1 MSTELSIEQIFH
13 IIFKRIALVLLVP
26 ILAGAA
32 SGLYS
37 WFVLDDVYQAS
48 STVIVSNQKTTTE
61 AGQLTYSDYTLNVQ
75 LVDSYRVIC
84 KTNRVLDQ
92 VIAELGLP
100 MTTAQLS
107 DKISVSSASDTEII
121 HIQVMDKDPVLAQ
134 SITNTMTRIFQSEVK
149 EIMKMDNVQII
160 DEAPLPQIPVEP
172 NRVRNVILGALIGL
186 VIGVGLAFLL
196 EYLDRS
202 VKSEEQITEI
212 LGVPVLGSIPVI
224 VTDQSQGGS
233 RR

>member
-1 MSTELSIEQIFH
+1 MSTELSIEQVLH

-26 ILAGAA
+26 ILAAVA
-32 SGLYS
+32 SGLFS
-37 WFVLDDVYQAS
+37 WFLLDDVYQAS
-48 STVIVSNQKTTTE
+48 STVIVSNQKTTVD
-61 AGQLTYSDYTLNVQ
+61 ANQLTASDYNLNIQ
-75 LVDSYRVIC
+75 LVNSYRVIC

-100 MTTAQLS
+100 MTTSQLGN
-107 DKISVSSASDTEII
+107 KVSVTAAGDTEII

-160 DEAPLPQIPVEP
+160 DEAPLPQIPAEP

-186 VIGVGLAFLL
+186 VIGIGLAFLL

-202 VKSEEQITEI
+202 VKTEEQVTAI
-212 LGVPVLGSIPVI
+212 LGVPVLGSIPRL
-224 VTDQSQGGS
+224 DLD
-233 RR
+233 

>member
-1 MSTELSIEQIFH
+1 MSTELSIEQVFH
-13 IIFKRIALVLLVP
+13 IIIKRIILVLLVP
-26 ILAGAA
+26 CVVAVV

-37 WFVLDDVYQAS
+37 KFLLADVYQAS
-48 STVIVSNQKTTTE
+48 STVIVSNQKTTTD

-75 LVDSYRVIC
+75 LVESYSVLC

-92 VIAELGLP
+92 VITELGLP
-100 MTTAQLS
+100 VTTAQLS
-107 DKISVSSASDTEII
+107 DKVSVTAAGDTEII
-121 HIQVMDKDPVLAQ
+121 HILVKDEDPAVAQ
-134 SITNTMTRIFQSEVK
+134 NITNTLTRIFQSEVK

-160 DEAPLPQIPVEP
+160 DEAPLPRVPVEP

-202 VKSEEQITEI
+202 VKTEEQVTAI
-212 LGVPVLGSIPVI
+212 LGVPVLGSIPRL
-224 VTDQSQGGS
+224 DLD
-233 RR
+233 

>member
-1 MSTELSIEQIFH
+1 MSTELSIEQVLH

-26 ILAGAA
+26 ILAAVA
-32 SGLYS
+32 SGLFS
-37 WFVLDDVYQAS
+37 WFLLDDVYQAS
-48 STVIVSNQKTTTE
+48 STVIVSNQKTTVD
-61 AGQLTYSDYTLNVQ
+61 ANQLTASDYNLNIQ
-75 LVDSYRVIC
+75 LVNSYRVIC

-92 VIAELGLP
+92 VIAELSLP
-100 MTTAQLS
+100 MTTSQLS
-107 DKISVSSASDTEII
+107 NKVSVTAAGDTEII

-160 DEAPLPQIPVEP
+160 DEAPLPQIPAEP

-186 VIGVGLAFLL
+186 VMGIGLAFLL

-202 VKSEEQITEI
+202 VKTEEQVTAI
-212 LGVPVLGSIPVI
+212 LGVPVLGSIPRL
-224 VTDQSQGGS
+224 DLD
-233 RR
+233 

>member
-1 MSTELSIEQIFH
+1 MSTEISIEQIFH
-13 IIFKRIALVLLVP
+13 IVLKRIGLVLLVP
-26 ILAGAA
+26 IIAAAA

-37 WFVLDDVYQAS
+37 WLVLDDIYQAS
-48 STVIVSNQKTTTE
+48 STVIVSNQKTTSDS
-61 AGQLTYSDYTLNVQ
+61 ASQLTYSDYTLNVQ

-107 DKISVSSASDTEII
+107 DKVSVSAASDTEII
-121 HIQVMDKDPVLAQ
+121 HIQVMDEDPVLAQ
-134 SITNTMTRIFQSEVK
+134 SITNTMTRIFQSEVR

-160 DEAPLPQIPVEP
+160 DEAPLPRMPVEP

-186 VIGVGLAFLL
+186 VLGVGLAFLL

-202 VKSEEQITEI
+202 VKTEEQIQEL
-212 LGVPVLGSIPVI
+212 LGVPVLGFVPII
-224 VTDQSQGGS
+224 D
-233 RR
+233 RD

>member
-1 MSTELSIEQIFH
+1 MSTELSIEQVLH

-26 ILAGAA
+26 ILAAVA
-32 SGLYS
+32 SGLFS
-37 WFVLDDVYQAS
+37 WFLLDDVYQAS
-48 STVIVSNQKTTTE
+48 STVIVSNQKTTVD
-61 AGQLTYSDYTLNVQ
+61 ANQLTASDYNLNIQ
-75 LVDSYRVIC
+75 LVNSYRVIC

-100 MTTAQLS
+100 MTTSQLGN
-107 DKISVSSASDTEII
+107 KVSVTAAGDTEII

-160 DEAPLPQIPVEP
+160 DEAPLPQIPAEP

-186 VIGVGLAFLL
+186 VMGIGLAFLL

-202 VKSEEQITEI
+202 VKTEEQVTAI
-212 LGVPVLGSIPVI
+212 LGVPVLGSIPRL
-224 VTDQSQGGS
+224 DLD
-233 RR
+233 

>member
-1 MSTELSIEQIFH
+1 MSTEISIEQIFH
-13 IIFKRIALVLLVP
+13 IVLKRIGLVLLIP
-26 ILAGAA
+26 ILAAVA

-37 WFVLDDVYQAS
+37 WFVLNDVYQAS
-48 STVIVSNQKTTTE
+48 STVIVSNQKTTSDT
-61 AGQLTYSDYTLNVQ
+61 ASQLTYSDYTLNVQ

-107 DKISVSSASDTEII
+107 AKVSVSAASDTEII
-121 HIQVMDKDPVLAQ
+121 HIQVMDEDPVLAQ

-160 DEAPLPQIPVEP
+160 DEAPLPRTPVEP

-202 VKSEEQITEI
+202 VKTEEQIQEL
-212 LGVPVLGSIPVI
+212 LGVPVLGFVPII
-224 VTDQSQGGS
+224 D
-233 RR
+233 RD

>member
-1 MSTELSIEQIFH
+1 MSTELSIEQVIH
-13 IIFKRIALVLLVP
+13 IIFKRLVLVLLVP
-26 ILAGAA
+26 ILAAVG
-32 SGLYS
+32 SGLFS
-37 WFVLDDVYQAS
+37 WFLLDDVYQAS
-48 STVIVSNQKTTTE
+48 STVIVSNQKT
-61 AGQLTYSDYTLNVQ
+61 AVDANQLTASDYNLNIQ
-75 LVDSYRVIC
+75 LVNSYRVIC

-100 MTTAQLS
+100 MTTSQLS
-107 DKISVSSASDTEII
+107 NKVSVTAASNTEII

-149 EIMKMDNVQII
+149 DIMKMDNVQII

-172 NRVRNVILGALIGL
+172 NRVLNVMLAALIGL

-202 VKSEEQITEI
+202 VKTEEQITEI
-212 LGVPVLGSIPVI
+212 LGIPVLGSIPRI
-224 VTDQSQGGS
+224 D
-233 RR
+233 RD

>member
-1 MSTELSIEQIFH
+1 MSTELSIEQVIH
-13 IIFKRIALVLLVP
+13 IIIKRIALVLLVP
-26 ILAGAA
+26 ILAAVG
-32 SGLYS
+32 SGLFS
-37 WFVLDDVYQAS
+37 WFLLDNVYQAS
-48 STVIVSNQKTTTE
+48 STVIVSNQKTTVD
-61 AGQLTYSDYTLNVQ
+61 ANQLTASDYNLNIQ
-75 LVDSYRVIC
+75 LVNSYRVIC

-100 MTTAQLS
+100 MTTSQLGN
-107 DKISVSSASDTEII
+107 KVSVTAAGDTEII

-160 DEAPLPQIPVEP
+160 DEAPLPQIPAEP

-186 VIGVGLAFLL
+186 VMGIGLAFLL

-202 VKSEEQITEI
+202 VKTEEQVTAI
-212 LGVPVLGSIPVI
+212 LGVPVLGSIPRL
-224 VTDQSQGGS
+224 DLD
-233 RR
+233 